1 MLAVTNYDRP
11 TPSFRAQVKMG
22 QASEKI
28 GKYLEKIGIKSNHVL
43 IGGLATTGG
52 AATVSLASPDL
63 IAAPDVAKYGILG
76 GLTSTTGA
84 MFASMRTR
92 ETNANKDNGDE
103 QVQTPKKTA
112 LPLVMLGLG
121 SMLGSSIPFAM
132 FPIVQRNTTTISEQ
146 QTEIKTQ
153 NAILN
158 EQKAEIGQKNEMID
172 SLKVIVE
179 QYEEMVNE
187 LNGPRRY
194 VINTDD
200 YGELALSKKGLMQYE
215 KLCTMDKTKY
225 LRKQWKEFAKA
236 ANAAG
241 RDHNS
246 RDVYLRR
253 ANEVANKITNS
264 CDIDIEA
271 LIDILQS
278 CGEIPDEIFENT
290 VSRQDKKH

>member
-1 MLAVTNYDRP
+1 MLAVTDYNRP
-11 TPSFRAQVKMG
+11 NPSFGVQVKVG
-22 QASEKI
+22 PTSEKI
-28 GKYLEKIGIKSNHVL
+28 GQYLKKSGLKSNHVL

-52 AATVSLASPDL
+52 AAAVSLANPDL
-63 IAAPDVAKYGILG
+63 IAAPDAAKYGILG

-84 MFASMRTR
+84 MFASMRKR
-92 ETNANKDNGDE
+92 ETNINKDNSDE
-103 QVQTPKKTA
+103 QVQTTTKTVS
-112 LPLVMLGLG
+112 PLVMLGLG
-121 SMLGSSIPFAM
+121 SSIGIGIPFAM
-132 FPIVQRNTTTISEQ
+132 FPIVQRNTSAILEQ

-158 EQKAEIGQKNEMID
+158 EQKAEIGQKNEMLD

-187 LNGPRRY
+187 INGPRRY

-271 LIDILQS
+271 LINILQS